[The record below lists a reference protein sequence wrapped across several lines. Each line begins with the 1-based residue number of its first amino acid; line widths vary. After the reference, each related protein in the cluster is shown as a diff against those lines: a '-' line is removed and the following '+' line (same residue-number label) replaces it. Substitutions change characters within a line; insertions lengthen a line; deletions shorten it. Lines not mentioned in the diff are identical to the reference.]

1 MRINTMKLTNCKLME
16 MTETADGFSLDNLT
30 PFYMEK
36 HIDELLKQAKI
47 GLKIYKDLGRI
58 ASAENMVVI
67 IELIKR
73 AESEKQAKTGL
84 IQKFQITAH
93 TAKYLTDL
101 PLSELTL
108 FDTRDY
114 ASLVTRYQE
123 SIKALTMIHNLFL

>member
-1 MRINTMKLTNCKLME
+1 MTPTNCKLME

-30 PFYMEK
+30 PFYIEN
-36 HIDELLKQAKI
+36 HIDELLKQSKI

-58 ASAENMVVI
+58 ASSENMVAI
-67 IELIKR
+67 IDIIKR

-114 ASLVTRYQE
+114 ASLVTRYRE
-123 SIKALTMIHNLFL
+123 AVKVLTMIHNLFL

>member
-1 MRINTMKLTNCKLME
+1 MTPTNCKLME

-36 HIDELLKQAKI
+36 HIDELLKQSKI
-47 GLKIYKDLGRI
+47 GLKIYKDLGGI
-58 ASAENMVVI
+58 ASAENMVAI
-67 IELIKR
+67 IDIIKR

-123 SIKALTMIHNLFL
+123 SIKALTLIHNLFL